1 MKVGKPKRKGV
12 IAKFTVQLTLKE
24 ITPTIEEAFKDAK
37 ANVKLDGFRPGKIP
51 MAVLKKRFGN
61 AIHAEALEKI
71 FKDVYPKAIAKTDLQ
86 PLTPANIEDVDFD
99 PEKHL
104 KFTAVVEMAP
114 EFEADNWKGVEID
127 REIVKITDEDVARHI
142 ESLRNDKAI
151 VSECPEDGAA
161 EMNDRL
167 KANVQ
172 ELDGK
177 GEKKE
182 GRYSEGM
189 GVNLGM
195 SVLGKGTDDQ
205 LVGVKVGET
214 RTLKTE
220 RTSTDKDGQ
229 ESIVKFGWEVEV
241 INIEKVDVPEFN
253 DDFAV
258 SVNEKYENTEDM
270 TKDVRSQLDNFA
282 KYQVDQR
289 MAGRLLDAVIDAHE
303 FEVPPTLVEQTL
315 EELVESKFKESGS
328 MIPKD
333 SLRDNLKDI
342 AERQIRWFFLRS
354 KLIDTMEIKASD
366 EDVEKQITSYAEKTE
381 GVDIKMLTEM
391 FKEEER
397 RQQLVDEIIQGK
409 LMEELKENAKIN
421 EKEVDFVSVLR

>member
-1 MKVGKPKRKGV
+1 VKVGKPTREGV

-24 ITPTIEEAFKDAK
+24 ITPAIDAAFKDAK

-71 FKDVYPKAIAKTDLQ
+71 FKEVYPKAIDKTELQ
-86 PLTPANIEDVDFD
+86 PLTPANIEEVDFD

-114 EFEADNWKGVEID
+114 EFEADNWKGVEIE
-127 REIVKITDEDVARHI
+127 REIVNVTDEDVARHI

-151 VSECPEDGAA
+151 VTECPEDGSA
-161 EMNDRL
+161 ESNDRL

-172 ELDGK
+172 ELDGE
-177 GEKKE
+177 GAKKE

-189 GVNLGM
+189 GINLGTG
-195 SVLGKGTDDQ
+195 VLGKDTDDQ
-205 LVGVKVGET
+205 LIGVKVGET
-214 RTLKTE
+214 RTLKTV
-220 RTSTDKDGQ
+220 RTSTDKDGK

-241 INIEKVDVPEFN
+241 THIDKVDVPEFN

-270 TKDVRSQLDNFA
+270 SNDVRSQLDNFA

-315 EELVESKFKESGS
+315 EELVESKFTEAGS
-328 MIPKD
+328 MIPKEN
-333 SLRDNLKDI
+333 LRENLKDI

-354 KLIDTMEIKASD
+354 KLIETLEIKATD
-366 EDVEKQITSYAEKTE
+366 EDVDKQISSYAEKTE
-381 GVDIKMLTEM
+381 GVDLKMLTEM
-391 FKEEER
+391 FKEKER

-409 LMEELKENAKIN
+409 LMEALKENANII